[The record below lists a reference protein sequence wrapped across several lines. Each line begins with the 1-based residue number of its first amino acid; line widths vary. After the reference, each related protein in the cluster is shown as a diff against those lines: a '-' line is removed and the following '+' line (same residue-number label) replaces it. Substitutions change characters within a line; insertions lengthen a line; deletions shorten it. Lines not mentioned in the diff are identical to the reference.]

1 MILHSIE
8 FSRKRNCRY
17 YYPGYA
23 YREPFA
29 YDYKKRLSAL
39 EYLDW
44 NNGWRPYLLS
54 VDTSIDGSMLVVKSP
69 PR

>member
-1 MILHSIE
+1 MIE

-29 YDYKKRLSAL
+29 DYRNADAPNFSTGTTAGAL
-39 EYLDW
+39 
-44 NNGWRPYLLS
+44 PMS
-54 VDTSIDGSMLVVKSP
+54 VDTSIDGSMLVVDLA
-69 PR
+69 R